1 MGIKLKD
8 KKAKK
13 MGRYPKLKIE
23 KKAISPVIAT
33 VLLVALVIVIGVIIM
48 MWFQGTVEESITKF
62 GGKNIKLVCGDV
74 EFEASYSS
82 ESEKLQISNIGNV
95 PIYSM
100 QMQIDKGYE
109 IKAAILSETEGW
121 PEEGLNQGSIATIDL
136 STYSLSSG
144 DRVLLTPILL
154 GTSDK
159 GRKTYNC
166 GEYYAKEVLVS

>member
-95 PIYSM
+95 P
-100 QMQIDKGYE
+100 
-109 IKAAILSETEGW
+109 EGW